1 MCVLLCGV
9 WSLKKARLRCDRL
22 CWWPLNFNTLHNY
35 TRIKIHKVYPSQK
48 WWDITELLVHPASLD
63 MGGAPPHTNHRIRQA
78 ARGEGQVGLL
88 KNNAPVANDSL
99 WNMAWLSETW
109 RDSLK
114 HGVTLL
120 NSLGS
125 WLSGTSL
132 FKHRWSC
139 ARNFSACSRSYLNF
153 VSTPT
158 KPTIYSKA
166 RRHNI
171 KEQRAERLR
180 TKGKLSVTSRGSS
193 HISRVS
199 TREHPETHEP
209 THVVPEHKDQSNAF
223 EGNKTPSNLLIFN
236 HKQVTLTKSILL
248 IELVESDLNAV
259 TEQ

>member
-35 TRIKIHKVYPSQK
+35 TCIKIHKVYPSQK

-78 ARGEGQVGLL
+78 ARGEEQVGLL
-88 KNNAPVANDSL
+88 KNNAPVANLSL
-99 WNMAWLSETW
+99 GFWRALEHLSRTW
-109 RDSLK
+109 RGSWHEHLLALE
-114 HGVTLL
+114 HLL
-120 NSLGS
+120 NS
-125 WLSGTSL
+125 
-132 FKHRWSC
+132 

-166 RRHNI
+166 KDRRHNI
-171 KEQRAERLR
+171 KERRAERLR

-199 TREHPETHEP
+199 TREHPGTHEP
-209 THVVPEHKDQSNAF
+209 THVVSEDKDQSNAF
-223 EGNKTPSNLLIFN
+223 EGNETTSSLLIFN
-236 HKQVTLTKSILL
+236 NKASTS
-248 IELVESDLNAV
+248 N
-259 TEQ
+259 